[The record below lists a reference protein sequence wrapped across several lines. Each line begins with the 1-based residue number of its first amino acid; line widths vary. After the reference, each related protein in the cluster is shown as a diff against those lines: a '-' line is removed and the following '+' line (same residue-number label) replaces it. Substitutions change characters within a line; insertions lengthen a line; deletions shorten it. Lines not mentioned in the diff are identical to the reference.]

1 MANLKDWTDLLH
13 AVAWPLV
20 ALTALI
26 LFRRSVND
34 ALRRI
39 PFHLAT
45 SFKVPGL
52 GELKMAKPD
61 EKLAKATVISTIAP
75 PSRSQAAGGREKQ

>member
-1 MANLKDWTDLLH
+1 MTNVKDWTDLIH
-13 AVAWPLV
+13 AVAWPIV
-20 ALTALI
+20 ALIALI

-45 SFKVPGL
+45 SFKVSGV
-52 GELKMAKPD
+52 GEMKIAKSA
-61 EKLAKATVISTIAP
+61 AKDTVIPTPDP
-75 PSRSQAAGGREKQ
+75 PGRNQTAGG

>member
-1 MANLKDWTDLLH
+1 MANLKDWTDLLR

-26 LFRRSVND
+26 MFRRSVSD

-39 PFHLAT
+39 PFHLST
-45 SFKVPGL
+45 SFKVSGV
-52 GELKMAKPD
+52 GELKMAKSD
-61 EKLAKATVISTIAP
+61 EKLAKATVIKTIDAP
-75 PSRSQAAGGREKQ
+75 NRSPEGEREKQ